1 MSTSPLTKTSIGDSM
16 TSIESTPLDEKVSED
31 LKTSSSTTELAS
43 VTSFPYKIRY
53 YIIIKPR
60 LS

>member
-31 LKTSSSTTELAS
+31 LKTSSSTTELVS